1 MLFYMKIINYFLLL
15 IGIVKINTYKVHN
28 HSKIKHN
35 LRNKYKLKNKSKAFP
50 TGNDDIMS
58 Q

>member
-1 MLFYMKIINYFLLL
+1 MKIINYFLLL

-35 LRNKYKLKNKSKAFP
+35 LRNKYKLKNKYKVFP
-50 TGNDDIMS
+50 TGNDDSMS
-58 Q
+58 